1 MDEKEDPYLKD
12 RQRHYPLQRES
23 SQLGTAPPAEQA
35 SPMVQALPSSHEFE
49 LSFEDFITVYS
60 DKFFLEIFNLWTRM
74 IPIPEKYTRIYL

>member
-1 MDEKEDPYLKD
+1 MDEKGDPYLKD

-49 LSFEDFITVYS
+49 LSFEEFITVFMADFY
-60 DKFFLEIFNLWTRM
+60 
-74 IPIPEKYTRIYL
+74 

>member
-12 RQRHYPLQRES
+12 RQRHHPLQRES

-49 LSFEDFITVYS
+49 LSFEEFITVFMADFY
-60 DKFFLEIFNLWTRM
+60 
-74 IPIPEKYTRIYL
+74 